1 VFQER
6 NVKAEMNFIKNLP
19 FSYLERVF
27 PIKALPYSFFPQEK
41 CLSEKE
47 RKKIC
52 AGFKNN
58 AYFWRE
64 LFDSIAPQNAEIR
77 TVTNSLPLKSE
88 NLFKGL
94 FLNRLYQIGKNI
106 KYKKLLFLT

>member
-1 VFQER
+1 
-6 NVKAEMNFIKNLP
+6 MNFIGNLP

-58 AYFWRE
+58 AYF
-64 LFDSIAPQNAEIR
+64 
-77 TVTNSLPLKSE
+77 
-88 NLFKGL
+88 
-94 FLNRLYQIGKNI
+94 
-106 KYKKLLFLT
+106 